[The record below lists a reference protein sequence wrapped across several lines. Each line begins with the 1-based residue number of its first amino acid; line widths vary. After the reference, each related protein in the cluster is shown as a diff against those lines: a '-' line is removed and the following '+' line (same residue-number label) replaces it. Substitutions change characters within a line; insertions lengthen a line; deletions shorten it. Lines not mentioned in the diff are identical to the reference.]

1 MFDTHLHTKFSTDSK
16 MTIGEAIKASKDNNL
31 GIIVTEHMDLGLK
44 DENKFCFHVPSYFE
58 KYNKYRSGKLLL
70 GIELGMERDL
80 IEEGKEVINS
90 GEFDYVIGSIH
101 LIDKI
106 DLYLDEFY
114 KDKSKEEAFHI
125 YFKNMSYNLAK
136 YDFVDSLGHID
147 YISRYANYEDPEIN
161 YDIFKED
168 IDEVLKVIVEKE
180 KSMEINTR
188 RLNDKRAATNLV
200 KIYKRFYELGGR
212 TVTLG
217 SDSHNAK
224 DIGNRLSFGK
234 EIADYCNL
242 KVVYY
247 KNRRPEYDK

>member
-1 MFDTHLHTKFSTDSK
+1 

-58 KYNKYRSGKLLL
+58 QYNKYRSDKLLL

-80 IEEGKEVINS
+80 IGEGKEVINS

-101 LIDKI
+101 LIDKM

-147 YISRYANYEDPEIN
+147 YISRYASYEDTEIS

>member
-1 MFDTHLHTKFSTDSK
+1 MFDTHLHTEFSTDSK

-58 KYNKYRSGKLLL
+58 QYNKYRSDKLLL
-70 GIELGMERDL
+70 GIELGMEREL

-114 KDKSKEEAFHI
+114 KDKSKGEAFHI
-125 YFKNMSYNLAK
+125 YFKNMSYNLAQ

-147 YISRYANYEDPEIN
+147 YISRYASYEDPEIS

-188 RLNDKRAATNLV
+188 RLNDKRATTNLV

-217 SDSHNAK
+217 SDSHNFK
-224 DIGNRLSFGK
+224 DIGNRLSLGK

-242 KVVYY
+242 KIVYY

>member
-1 MFDTHLHTKFSTDSK
+1 MFDTHLHTEFSTDSK

-58 KYNKYRSGKLLL
+58 QYNKYRSDKLLL

-114 KDKSKEEAFHI
+114 KDKSKGEAFHI
-125 YFKNMSYNLAK
+125 YFKNMSYNLAQ

-147 YISRYANYEDPEIN
+147 YISRYASYEDPEIS
-161 YDIFKED
+161 YDIFKAD

-188 RLNDKRAATNLV
+188 RLNDKRATTNLV

-217 SDSHNAK
+217 SDSHNFK
-224 DIGNRLSFGK
+224 DIGNRLSLGK

-242 KVVYY
+242 KIVYY

>member
-1 MFDTHLHTKFSTDSK
+1 MFDTHLHTEFSTDSK

-58 KYNKYRSGKLLL
+58 QYNKYRSDKLLL

-114 KDKSKEEAFHI
+114 KDKSKGEAFHI
-125 YFKNMSYNLAK
+125 YFKNMSYNLAQ

-147 YISRYANYEDPEIN
+147 YISRYASYEDPEIS

-188 RLNDKRAATNLV
+188 RLNDKRATTNLV

-217 SDSHNAK
+217 SDSHNFK
-224 DIGNRLSFGK
+224 DIGNRLSLGK

-242 KVVYY
+242 KIVYY

>member
-16 MTIGEAIKASKDNNL
+16 MTIDEAIKASKDNNL

-44 DENKFCFHVPSYFE
+44 DENKFCFHVPSYFGE
-58 KYNKYRSGKLLL
+58 YNKYRNDKILL
-70 GIELGMERDL
+70 GIELGMEKDL
-80 IEEGKEVINS
+80 VEEGKEVINS

-101 LIDKI
+101 LIDKV
-106 DLYLDEFY
+106 DLYLDKFY
-114 KDKSKEEAFHI
+114 EGRSKEEAFHI
-125 YFKNMSYNLAK
+125 YFKNMIYNLSK

-147 YISRYANYEDPEIN
+147 YISRYANYEDTDIS

-168 IDEVLKVIVEKE
+168 IDEVLKVVVEKE

-188 RLNDKRAATNLV
+188 RLKDKKALKNLV
-200 KIYKRFYELGGR
+200 KIYKKFYELGGR

-224 DIGNRLSFGK
+224 DIGNRLNLAK

-247 KNRRPEYDK
+247 KNRKPEYDK

>member
-1 MFDTHLHTKFSTDSK
+1 MFDTHLHTEFSTDSK

-58 KYNKYRSGKLLL
+58 QYNKYRSDKLLL

-114 KDKSKEEAFHI
+114 KDKSKGEAFHI
-125 YFKNMSYNLAK
+125 YFKNMSYNLAQ

-147 YISRYANYEDPEIN
+147 YISRYASYEDPEIS

-217 SDSHNAK
+217 SDSHNFK
-224 DIGNRLSFGK
+224 DIGNRLSLGK

-242 KVVYY
+242 KIVYY

>member
-1 MFDTHLHTKFSTDSK
+1 
-16 MTIGEAIKASKDNNL
+16 IKASKENNL

-58 KYNKYRSGKLLL
+58 QYNKYRSDKLLL

-114 KDKSKEEAFHI
+114 KDKSKGEAFHI
-125 YFKNMSYNLAK
+125 YFKNMSYNLAQ

-147 YISRYANYEDPEIN
+147 YISRYASYEDPEIS

-188 RLNDKRAATNLV
+188 RLNDKRATTNLV

-217 SDSHNAK
+217 SDSHNFK
-224 DIGNRLSFGK
+224 DIGNRLSLGK

-242 KVVYY
+242 KIVYY

>member
-1 MFDTHLHTKFSTDSK
+1 

-58 KYNKYRSGKLLL
+58 QYNKYRSDKLLL

-114 KDKSKEEAFHI
+114 KDKSKGEAFHI
-125 YFKNMSYNLAK
+125 YFKNMSYNLAQ

-147 YISRYANYEDPEIN
+147 YISRYASYEDPEIS

-188 RLNDKRAATNLV
+188 RLNDKRATTNLV

-217 SDSHNAK
+217 SDSHNFK
-224 DIGNRLSFGK
+224 DIGNRLSLGK

-242 KVVYY
+242 KIVYY

>member
-1 MFDTHLHTKFSTDSK
+1 

-58 KYNKYRSGKLLL
+58 QYNKYRSDKLLL

-80 IEEGKEVINS
+80 IGEGKEVINS

-101 LIDKI
+101 LIDKM

-114 KDKSKEEAFHI
+114 NDKSKEEAFHI

-147 YISRYANYEDPEIN
+147 YISRYASYEDPEIS